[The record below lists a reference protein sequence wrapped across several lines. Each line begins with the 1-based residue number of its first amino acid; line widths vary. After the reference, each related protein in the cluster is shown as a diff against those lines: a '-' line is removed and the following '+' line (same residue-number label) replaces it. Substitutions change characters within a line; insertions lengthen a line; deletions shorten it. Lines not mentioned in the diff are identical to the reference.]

1 MTDRI
6 FFIFCIII
14 PFITNNTLKKLYT
27 NREELMMASK
37 SLKSTRQQMT
47 FFFYCSLLLAI
58 FFLIQIR
65 YTLNIQFANWSVSQ
79 YVLIFLLF
87 SFIIICCLKY
97 YAYNRD
103 LKVDRQLIDLEEKK
117 LHLKKMAIREQV
129 ASMNPYDFGEL
140 VADLFRM
147 KGFKRIFLTPR
158 MNKHFYDLEM
168 YLDDKKVLVS
178 CLLNALD
185 YPIPQSYLDRLH
197 LMMRNNQIDQ
207 GVFVTLGHFSEDCY
221 QFSADKP
228 IYLINGDELI
238 ETLID
243 SSEI

>member
-1 MTDRI
+1 
-6 FFIFCIII
+6 
-14 PFITNNTLKKLYT
+14 
-27 NREELMMASK
+27 MMSSK
-37 SLKSTRQQMT
+37 SLKSARQHMT

-65 YTLNIQFANWSVSQ
+65 YTLNISFSNWIASQ
-79 YVLIFLLF
+79 YVLLFLFF

-97 YAYNRD
+97 YSYYRD
-103 LKVDRQLIDLEEKK
+103 LKMDRQRMDLEEKK
-117 LHLKKMAIREQV
+117 LQLKKIAIREQV
-129 ASMNPYDFGEL
+129 ALMNPYDFGEL

-158 MNKHFYDLEM
+158 MNKYFYDIEM

-178 CLLNALD
+178 CLLNSLD

-197 LMMRNNQIDQ
+197 LIMRNNQIDQ

-221 QFSADKP
+221 QFSEDKP
-228 IYLINGDELI
+228 IYLINGDQLI